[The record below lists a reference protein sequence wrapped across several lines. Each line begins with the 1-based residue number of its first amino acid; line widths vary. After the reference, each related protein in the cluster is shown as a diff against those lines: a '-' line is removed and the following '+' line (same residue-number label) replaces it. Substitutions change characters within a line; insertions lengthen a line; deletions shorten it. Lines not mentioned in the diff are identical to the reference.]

1 MSGIFGVASRNNCSE
16 LIFYGTDYHSHLGTE
31 YGGLATLDE
40 HFHRQIHNINQSQ
53 FKSKFFDV
61 VIPMTGNKC
70 VGLISAFEEQ
80 PIYLNSKFGPFSI
93 VTNGL
98 VENIPVLTTEL
109 LKKGISFSEVRAGSI
124 NPTELVA
131 KLITQGDD
139 LIDGIENMFQK
150 IEGAMSLLLL
160 NKDGV
165 WAIRDRYSHWPLIIG
180 QSNDAWA
187 VITETSSFPNIGD
200 VNHGII
206 MRMNPTPD
214 RLKMCRNETFF

>member
-1 MSGIFGVASRNNCSE
+1 
-16 LIFYGTDYHSHLGTE
+16 LHLGTE

-40 HFHRQIHNINQSQ
+40 HFHRQIHNISQSQ
-53 FKSKFFDV
+53 FKSKFFDDFLL
-61 VIPMTGNKC
+61 MTGNKGIG
-70 VGLISAFEEQ
+70 VISAYEEQ

-131 KLITQGDD
+131 KLITHGDD

-165 WAIRDRYSHWPLIIG
+165 WAIRDRYGHWPLIIG
-180 QSNDAWA
+180 QSNDA
-187 VITETSSFPNIGD
+187 
-200 VNHGII
+200 
-206 MRMNPTPD
+206 
-214 RLKMCRNETFF
+214 